1 MRNVVCPVCRKDC
14 IKYGKT
20 KEGKQRWY
28 CRSCSIAFTQKID
41 TSSRQ
46 LQEFLKWLFGKGTQ
60 KEMQGEGRTFR
71 RKTSQF
77 WNIWPMPPKVE
88 APHDVLYIDGI
99 YISRKACVLV
109 CCDNKNVLG
118 WYLCRN
124 EHSRAWIA
132 LMSRIAAPKVI
143 VSDGG
148 SGFAKA
154 LKKTWPR
161 TRHQRCLFHI
171 YSQVKRYTTS
181 NPKTQAGRDL
191 YVLARD
197 LLHLE
202 SEEEAL
208 HWVDRFIG
216 WMRKYNRFLSQR
228 TYDEYGNSRP
238 THERLI
244 KAERSLVRLIKEGT
258 MFTYLDETLKNEIG
272 HIPSTNNQIEGGVN
286 AQLRAM
292 LREHRGL
299 SVERRIKAVFWWC
312 YMHSPD
318 PLPVS
323 EILKVMPTDE
333 SISAIYR
340 RMVNKGKVDESIPT
354 WGDAIVWGEFHKSSD
369 YPVYWD

>member
-1 MRNVVCPVCRKDC
+1 
-14 IKYGKT
+14 
-20 KEGKQRWY
+20 
-28 CRSCSIAFTQKID
+28 
-41 TSSRQ
+41 
-46 LQEFLKWLFGKGTQ
+46 
-60 KEMQGEGRTFR
+60 
-71 RKTSQF
+71 
-77 WNIWPMPPKVE
+77 
-88 APHDVLYIDGI
+88 
-99 YISRKACVLV
+99 
-109 CCDNKNVLG
+109 
-118 WYLCRN
+118 
-124 EHSRAWIA
+124 
-132 LMSRIAAPKVI
+132 MSRIAAPKVI

-181 NPKTQAGRDL
+181 NPQTQAGRDL

-208 HWVDRFIG
+208 RWVDRFIG

-292 LREHRGL
+292 LLLEL
-299 SVERRIKAVFWWC
+299 FLTLMVMKKSRIVFVRS
-312 YMHSPD
+312 Y
-318 PLPVS
+318 
-323 EILKVMPTDE
+323 T
-333 SISAIYR
+333 IS
-340 RMVNKGKVDESIPT
+340 T
-354 WGDAIVWGEFHKSSD
+354 C
-369 YPVYWD
+369 